1 MIHIIAAVDAAGGI
15 GKDNDLLCHLPADLK
30 RFKSLTM
37 GHPIV
42 MGRKTFESLP
52 GILPGRQHV
61 VLTRQRSYEHGKD
74 VVICHDIDEVIQKM
88 KGYSDYFVI
97 GGASLYELFLPKA
110 DMLHLTEIKAT
121 FPADTFFP
129 KLEPGQWKEMK
140 REHHLRDEKNKISFD
155 FVTYIQSKSADR
167 GQL

>member
-52 GILPGRQHV
+52 GVLPGRQHV
-61 VLTRQRSYEHGKD
+61 VLTRQQSYEPGNN
-74 VVICHDIDEVIQKM
+74 VIICHDIDEVVQHM
-88 KGYSDYFVI
+88 ENDSDYFVI
-97 GGASLYELFLPKA
+97 GGASLYELFLPTT
-110 DMLHLTEIKAT
+110 DMLHLTEIEAT

-129 KLEPGQWKEMK
+129 TVDLDQWKEIN
-140 REHHLRDEKNKISFD
+140 REHHLRDEKNKFNFD
-155 FVTYIQSKSADR
+155 FVTYVPAHIRK
-167 GQL
+167 